1 MRPQQGFVS
10 VILVIIIVTF
20 VATTLGALLI
30 AKKQLLSKKE
40 QPQVL
45 VQEASPSPKPETT
58 PQPASLLFGLWEAEK
73 MFIYDQEKRDWQ
85 ETQLTAGVYFDFKE
99 DGTTC
104 GLWSIDKGYQCHNY
118 NDTYKVEGDRI
129 IIERK
134 NQQWKIGETAIP
146 STQVYNWKIVDSK
159 LELTG
164 IGSFSP
170 VGVRYIS
177 RQTPYPQPK

>member
-1 MRPQQGFVS
+1 MRPQQGFAPL
-10 VILVIIIVTF
+10 ILVIILVILVGII
-20 VATTLGALLI
+20 LGAYLLI
-30 AKKQLLSKKE
+30 AKKQLSNKKE
-40 QPQVL
+40 QPQVSI
-45 VQEASPSPKPETT
+45 QQASPSPEPQVT

-85 ETQLTAGVYFDFKE
+85 ETQLTTGVYFDFKE

-104 GLWSIDKGYQCHNY
+104 GLWSIDRGYECHNY

-134 NQQWKIGETAIP
+134 NQQWKIGESPIP

-170 VGVRYIS
+170 VGVKYIS
-177 RQTPYPQPK
+177 RRK